1 MKKEKTAVKSA
12 NKNSSKNKK
21 GFQYFL
27 WILPFMVLVFLFSYF
42 PLHGWI
48 YSFYDYKPPRS
59 LSDCQ
64 FVGLQW
70 FKMLFTNKTQVS
82 RFFHLHLQFS

>member
-1 MKKEKTAVKSA
+1 MKKSKTAVKSTQG
-12 NKNSSKNKK
+12 SKVGAKK
-21 GFQYFL
+21 GFGYFL
-27 WILPFMVLVFLFSYF
+27 WILPFLVLVFLFSYF

-48 YSFYDYKPPRS
+48 YAFYDYKPPRS
-59 LSDCQ
+59 LSDCE

-82 RFFHLHLQFS
+82 CSTDL